1 MWRKFWSG
9 IEPRLSPAAS
19 TAIPRQQTSLENC
32 YRSDSCV
39 ALLAPRRGFGP
50 CIHGRRRQLRYQR
63 DTKVAE
69 DDNGDDY
76 KVTLAQ
82 QIFGRAA
89 VISGRHPPELRTND
103 APETKTP
110 PVAAR
115 DSPVREVSPAS
126 PEPAETVAQ
135 QRQLKTAAE
144 LAELIE
150 SDLARH
156 PDCPKRGFRV
166 TVYGGSH
173 WRAMLTMT
181 PAAGPVRNPQEW
193 RDLTNDLAERLRK
206 RYDLAWE

>member
-1 MWRKFWSG
+1 M
-9 IEPRLSPAAS
+9 
-19 TAIPRQQTSLENC
+19 LEK
-32 YRSDSCV
+32 
-39 ALLAPRRGFGP
+39 P
-50 CIHGRRRQLRYQR
+50 QLMDER

-69 DDNGDDY
+69 DDNSDDY

-89 VISGRHPPELRTND
+89 IISGRNPPEPRTND
-103 APETKTP
+103 APEAKIP

-115 DSPVREVSPAS
+115 DSPVREAS
-126 PEPAETVAQ
+126 SAGLEPGEAQAQ
-135 QRQLKTAAE
+135 QRESKTAAE

-173 WRAMLTMT
+173 WRAMLTIT
-181 PAAGPVRNPQEW
+181 PAAGRVRNPAEW
-193 RDLTNDLAERLRK
+193 RNLTNDLAERLRK
-206 RYDLAWE
+206 HYDSAWE